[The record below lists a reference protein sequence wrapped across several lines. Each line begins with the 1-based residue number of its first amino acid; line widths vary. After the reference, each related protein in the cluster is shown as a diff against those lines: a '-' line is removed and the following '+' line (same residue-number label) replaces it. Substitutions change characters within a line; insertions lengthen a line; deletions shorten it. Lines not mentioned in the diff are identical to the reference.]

1 MDETGREFIEIFYK
15 NDDKLYVPAD
25 QIDRIQPYKSYQ
37 KNNPQLES
45 LGSTKWIKSKNKAK
59 QSIEIL
65 AAELLK
71 IYAAREKI
79 KGNKYSED
87 SDWQKILEESFEFKE
102 TKDQLSAIEEI
113 KNDLESKNP
122 MDRLLCGDVGY
133 GKTEV
138 AIRAAFKSVEN
149 GYQVAILV
157 PTTVLALQH
166 FQTFFE
172 VLLYSSKLLLFHRLV
187 IYIDFGFL
195 LIFVSLGFFFI
206 VFCCFKT
213 RTNKHKKQEF

>member
-1 MDETGREFIEIFYK
+1 M
-15 NDDKLYVPAD
+15 
-25 QIDRIQPYKSYQ
+25 
-37 KNNPQLES
+37 
-45 LGSTKWIKSKNKAK
+45 GSTKWIKSKNKAK

-166 FQTFFE
+166 FKTFKE
-172 VLLYSSKLLLFHRLV
+172 RLNPC
-187 IYIDFGFL
+187 IRSI
-195 LIFVSLGFFFI
+195 
-206 VFCCFKT
+206 K
-213 RTNKHKKQEF
+213 

>member
-1 MDETGREFIEIFYK
+1 M
-15 NDDKLYVPAD
+15 
-25 QIDRIQPYKSYQ
+25 
-37 KNNPQLES
+37 
-45 LGSTKWIKSKNKAK
+45 GSTKWIKSKNKAK

-133 GKTEV
+133 GKTEI
-138 AIRAAFKSVEN
+138 AIRAAFKAVME
-149 GYQVAILV
+149 GKQVALLA
-157 PTTVLALQH
+157 PTTVLVQQH
-166 FQTFFE
+166 FSTF
-172 VLLYSSKLLLFHRLV
+172 SKRLSAYPINIEFLSRFRKQKEQKQV
-187 IYIDFGFL
+187 ISDLVTVKVDICIGTHMLIQPNMKFSDLGL
-195 LIFVSLGFFFI
+195 LIIDEEQRFGVSQKEEMKKLGQ
-206 VFCCFKT
+206 K
-213 RTNKHKKQEF
+213 